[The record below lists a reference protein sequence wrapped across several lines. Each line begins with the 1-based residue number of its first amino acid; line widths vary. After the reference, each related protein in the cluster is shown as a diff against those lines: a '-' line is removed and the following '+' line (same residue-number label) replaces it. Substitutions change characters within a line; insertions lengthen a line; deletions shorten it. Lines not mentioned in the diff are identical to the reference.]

1 MKTKKINIL
10 GSTGSIGTQAL
21 EICRETGITVN
32 GISAN
37 TNIELIE
44 KQVREFKPAFCHIYN
59 TELGKELKVK
69 LADTDTTVMYGEES
83 FCDFAVSG
91 DADTLLTSVVGSIGL
106 APTMAAIE
114 KGMKI
119 ALANKETLV
128 AAGSLVM
135 ESAKKHNAEII
146 PVDSEHG
153 AVFQALQGN
162 DRKKVKN
169 IILTASGGPFFGK
182 DREFLKNVTK
192 KDALKHPNWEMGAK
206 ITIDSATLMNKGF
219 EVIEARWL
227 FDTTDIKVVVHRES
241 IVHSMVEYTDNSIMA
256 QLGVPSM
263 KLPIQYALTYPERE
277 PCSVNSLD
285 FSKLQSLT
293 FYEPDMKTFRCLS
306 FALDA
311 MKEGGSM
318 PLCLNSANEIAV
330 SYFLKEKIRFLDIE
344 RAVGKMLSSHTKT
357 ENYNLNEALMLDK
370 ELKAKT
376 AELLEVE
383 FC

>member
-59 TELGKELKVK
+59 KKLGKELKVK
-69 LADTDTTVMYGEES
+69 LADTDTIVMYGEES
-83 FCDFAVSG
+83 FCDFAISG

-128 AAGSLVM
+128 AAGNLVM
-135 ESAKKHNAEII
+135 KSAKKHNAEII

-162 DRKKVKN
+162 DRKKIKN

-182 DREFLKNVTK
+182 DREFLENVTK
-192 KDALKHPNWEMGAK
+192 KDALKHPNWDMGAK

-241 IVHSMVEYTDNSIMA
+241 IVHSMVEYTDNSIIA

-277 PCSVNSLD
+277 PCSVDSLD
-285 FSKLQSLT
+285 FSKLKSLT
-293 FYEPDMKTFRCLS
+293 FYEPDIKTFRCLS
-306 FALDA
+306 FALDS

-330 SYFLKEKIRFLDIE
+330 SYFLKDRIRFLDIE
-344 RAVGKMLSSHTKT
+344 RTVEKMLSSHIKI
-357 ENYNLNEALMLDK
+357 ENYNLDEALMLDK
-370 ELKAKT
+370 ELKTKT
-376 AELLEVE
+376 SELLEVE